1 VQCDSSCIRNLDIKH
16 TVGSKYWFYFLF
28 NCYWSRIQKIQTADF
43 FYLKSSDQD
52 RLRNNISVS
61 DWIRIH
67 NTAGTQGRQQ
77 QQRPK
82 PVLCDPFWLE
92 NVVMSQEVVMTYT
105 LGESRDLEAVL
116 AADRARL
123 KAMVQPPLVYA
134 QLKEL
139 FSLVGDDSDGKNIV
153 LRNELNYL
161 N

>member
-1 VQCDSSCIRNLDIKH
+1 
-16 TVGSKYWFYFLF
+16 
-28 NCYWSRIQKIQTADF
+28 
-43 FYLKSSDQD
+43 
-52 RLRNNISVS
+52 
-61 DWIRIH
+61 
-67 NTAGTQGRQQ
+67 
-77 QQRPK
+77 
-82 PVLCDPFWLE
+82 
-92 NVVMSQEVVMTYT
+92 MSQEVVMTYT